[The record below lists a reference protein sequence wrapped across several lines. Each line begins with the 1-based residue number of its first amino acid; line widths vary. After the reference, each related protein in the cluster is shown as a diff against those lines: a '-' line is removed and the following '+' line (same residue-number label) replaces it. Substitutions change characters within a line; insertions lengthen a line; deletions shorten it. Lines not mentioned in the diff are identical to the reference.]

1 MPKKEDPKMMM
12 DMMSCE
18 HEGDKAH
25 KNCCGD
31 GMCCMDGMGCGA
43 GCGCGP
49 ASMESMHDKHSRHG
63 GKMLL
68 ALCASLFFLMSA
80 IWVGMQVFG
89 NPWYK
94 NIRAE
99 FTAAPYNRTIT
110 VDGMGK
116 ISAKPDLARV
126 SLSVVS
132 TGANVK
138 AVTEDGNKKM
148 TAVIDQ
154 MKSLGVKAEDI
165 QSTGY
170 YLNPEYDYNQPVIY
184 DKVGTPVS
192 KAPKIIGYSLTQSVD
207 VKVRDLTKTEDVIDK
222 ATAVGANQ
230 VGSLSFDIDDASK
243 VKNQARE
250 IAFQKAREKAEMM
263 AKAAGVKLGSVV
275 TFSEGYNGGYPV
287 PYANFAVKSMDASG
301 GESVAP
307 SIEPGSQEL
316 NISVSVT
323 YEIE

>member
-1 MPKKEDPKMMM
+1 MMM
-12 DMMSCE
+12 DMSCE

-43 GCGCGP
+43 GCGCAP
-49 ASMESMHDKHSRHG
+49 AAYEHQGGKHG

-68 ALCASLFFLMSA
+68 ALSASIFLLLSA
-80 IWVGMQVFG
+80 AWVGMQVFG

-99 FTAAPYNRTIT
+99 FTTAPYNKTIT

-132 TGANVK
+132 TGPTVK

-184 DKVGTPVS
+184 DTKIGTPVS

-222 ATAVGANQ
+222 GTAVGANQ

>member
-1 MPKKEDPKMMM
+1 MMM

-43 GCGCGP
+43 GCGCSS
-49 ASMESMHDKHSRHG
+49 ANMETTHDKPCRHG

-68 ALCASLFFLMSA
+68 GLCASLFFLMSA

-132 TGANVK
+132 TGATVK

-170 YLNPEYDYNQPVIY
+170 YLNPEYDYNTPVVY
-184 DKVGTPVS
+184 DEKVGATVA
-192 KAPKIIGYSLTQSVD
+192 KTPKIIGYSLTQSVD
-207 VKVRDLTKTEDVIDK
+207 VKVRDLTKTQDVIDK
-222 ATAVGANQ
+222 GTAVGANQ
-230 VGSLSFDIDDASK
+230 IGSLSFDLDDASN

-250 IAFQKAREKAEMM
+250 IAFKKAREKAEMM
-263 AKAAGVKLGSVV
+263 AKAAGVKLGNVV
-275 TFSEGYNGGYPV
+275 TFSEGSGGYPV
-287 PYANFAVKSMDASG
+287 PYANFAVKAMDAG
-301 GESVAP
+301 MAESSAP
-307 SIEPGSQEL
+307 SIEAGTQEL